1 MKTLYVRN
9 LSEEVSSQ
17 LEILADREGISLSE
31 LASRELTSYVERV
44 QNATLLSD
52 MPDHGLDVAVLLE
65 DIDAGRASL

>member
-17 LEILADREGISLSE
+17 LETLADREGISLSE

-44 QNATLLSD
+44 QNATILSAL
-52 MPDHGLDVAVLLE
+52 PDHGLDVAVLLE
-65 DIDAGRASL
+65 DIESGRASR